1 MAKWTMSEALAAELL
16 AGLEQA
22 ARERAAGLAGETA
35 RQTAAY
41 LGLGWLEEE
50 TGQALLGLSG
60 LREGVGAGT
69 VRDSL
74 ATEGIPVTDREQWTE
89 AARASGAGT
98 KTGTAGGA
106 GQSGGAAGG
115 LLSTAEAAAGTDMA
129 RVSRFFERDARRYG

>member
-50 TGQALLGLSG
+50 TGQALLGLAG
-60 LREGVGAGT
+60 LRAGAGALNHP
-69 VRDSL
+69 VRQSSRAYCTGLSL
-74 ATEGIPVTDREQWTE
+74 RQEDRE
-89 AARASGAGT
+89 RSGA
-98 KTGTAGGA
+98 
-106 GQSGGAAGG
+106 S
-115 LLSTAEAAAGTDMA
+115 
-129 RVSRFFERDARRYG
+129 